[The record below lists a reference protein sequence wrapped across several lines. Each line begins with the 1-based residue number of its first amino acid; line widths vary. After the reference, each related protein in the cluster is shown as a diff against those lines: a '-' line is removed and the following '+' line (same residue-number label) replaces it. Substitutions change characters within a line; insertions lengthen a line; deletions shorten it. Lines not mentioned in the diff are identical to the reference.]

1 MNIQKQKIVLDFDD
15 TMVKSSEQIIRM
27 LNKKYGLNKTIEDL
41 KDWSYS
47 SIYPKITNAEI
58 QELYSSIEFFNQV
71 EWNIGVQEFLIK
83 FNNEYEFIICS
94 KGSKQNLFLK
104 ELFLNQHMSK
114 MHIQDWTFI
123 GLELNDETN
132 CELNKSCIDFSNCI
146 FAIDDN
152 TNALLSINVPKKILI
167 KNYADYYWNEI
178 PTNQEDL
185 YVVNTFDDLT
195 EMCEFDIKLR
205 NEGIY
210 IG

>member
-94 KGSKQNLFLK
+94 KGSKQNLLLK

-114 MHIQDWTFI
+114 MHIYDCAFI

-132 CELNKSCIDFSNCI
+132 CELNKSCIDFSNGK

-152 TNALLSINVPKKILI
+152 TNALLIINVPK
-167 KNYADYYWNEI
+167 
-178 PTNQEDL
+178 
-185 YVVNTFDDLT
+185 
-195 EMCEFDIKLR
+195 
-205 NEGIY
+205 
-210 IG
+210 